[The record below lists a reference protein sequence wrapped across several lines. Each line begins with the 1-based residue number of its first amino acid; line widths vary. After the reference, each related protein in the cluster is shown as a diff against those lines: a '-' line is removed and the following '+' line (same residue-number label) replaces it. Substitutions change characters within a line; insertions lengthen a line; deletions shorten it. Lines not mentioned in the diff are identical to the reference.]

1 MPTPSHGNWPQINF
15 SLKKK
20 KTKPKTTTSKFKYH
34 ENKTKSPA
42 EDYPAWDSQAESR
55 GHPEELVHPGP
66 QGQPLPIEFLAEEC
80 GQFLQVRETGGAR
93 LGKIRVQGE
102 LGAYIILDGF
112 QVLFWK
118 PEKNTMTGLFYAFSH
133 RQEEEEIRILRV
145 S

>member
-1 MPTPSHGNWPQINF
+1 M
-15 SLKKK
+15 
-20 KTKPKTTTSKFKYH
+20 KTKQ
-34 ENKTKSPA
+34 NLL
-42 EDYPAWDSQAESR
+42 QRIILR
-55 GHPEELVHPGP
+55 GTARQRAGVTLRSWFSCPHPGP

-118 PEKNTMTGLFYAFSH
+118 PEKNTNND
-133 RQEEEEIRILRV
+133 RPILCL
-145 S
+145 

>member
-1 MPTPSHGNWPQINF
+1 M
-15 SLKKK
+15 
-20 KTKPKTTTSKFKYH
+20 KTKQ
-34 ENKTKSPA
+34 NLL
-42 EDYPAWDSQAESR
+42 QRIILR
-55 GHPEELVHPGP
+55 GTARQRAGVTLRSWFSCPHPGP
-66 QGQPLPIEFLAEEC
+66 QGQPLPIEFLAEER